1 MRGTPGTRRRR
12 CERQGEP
19 DPERHACDDEGERH
33 SAPPCAAQRDAP
45 TPYFR
50 ANPAISSSFS
60 ARDVFVAFSPAVHGG
75 LR

>member
-1 MRGTPGTRRRR
+1 MRRTPGALRRPR
-12 CERQGEP
+12 ERDHEQPAREQ
-19 DPERHACDDEGERH
+19 DDEEEGDRDP
-33 SAPPCAAQRDAP
+33 ARPPQRDAP

-60 ARDVFVAFSPAVHGG
+60 ASDVFVAFSPAVHGG